1 MAIGPVDFQPI
12 MSRVNE
18 VARIQNG
25 QQQKIIGN
33 EVQQAEAAVRQAEQN
48 TKSVHKQDQANKV
61 VITDKEKERNS
72 GGKKQ
77 NQSKDNEER
86 EEKKERLKGTYRIN
100 KKLAV
105 PEERHID
112 IRL

>member
-1 MAIGPVDFQPI
+1 MAIGPIDFQPI

-33 EVQQAEAAVRQAEQN
+33 EVQQAEAVFRQAEQN
-48 TKSVHKQDQANKV
+48 TKSVHAQDQANKV
-61 VITDKEKERNS
+61 VITDKEKERS
-72 GGKKQ
+72 GGQKQ
-77 NQSKDNEER
+77 SQDQENEER
-86 EEKKERLKGTYRIN
+86 EEKKDRVQATYQSN
-100 KKLAV
+100 KKLSV
-105 PEERHID
+105 PEEPRID